1 MGAFRHILYE
11 KGRDYMLET
20 IYMLDTQILLWI
32 QDTLRQPA
40 LNPFMK
46 FLTSLGDSGS
56 IWIFLALFCLFFHKT
71 RKGAKAMLI
80 ALLLSFL
87 VNNLILKR
95 LFGRIRPYDVIE
107 GLTILIHKPGEF
119 SFPSGHTASSF
130 GAATAFYLNMNKKW
144 GAVAICLAA
153 AIGFTRMYVGV
164 HYPTDVLGG
173 MVSGIFTGILSS
185 WIVNYNWERKKN
197 HISKKGRE
205 E

>member
-1 MGAFRHILYE
+1 
-11 KGRDYMLET
+11 MLET
-20 IYMLDTQILLWI
+20 IYMLDAQILLWI
-32 QDTLRQPA
+32 QNTLRQPF
-40 LNPFMK
+40 LNPLMK
-46 FLTSLGDSGS
+46 FVTSLGDSGS
-56 IWIFLALFCLFFHKT
+56 IWIFLALFCLFFHKM
-71 RKGAKAMLI
+71 RKGGKAVLI
-80 ALLLSFL
+80 ALLLSFI

-130 GAATAFYLNMNKKW
+130 GAATAFYINGDKRW
-144 GAVAICLAA
+144 GVAAIFLAA

-173 MVSGIFTGILSS
+173 MISGIFTGILSS
-185 WIVNYNWERKKN
+185 WMVNHIEGRKKKQV
-197 HISKKGRE
+197 SLRDWE

>member
-1 MGAFRHILYE
+1 MYE
-11 KGRDYMLET
+11 KGKDQMLET
-20 IYMLDTQILLWI
+20 IYMLDAQILLWI
-32 QDTLRQPA
+32 QNTLRQPF
-40 LNPFMK
+40 LNPLMK
-46 FLTSLGDSGS
+46 FVTSLGDSGS
-56 IWIFLALFCLFFHKT
+56 IWIFLALFCLFFHKM
-71 RKGAKAMLI
+71 RKGGKAVLI
-80 ALLLSFL
+80 ALLLSFI

-130 GAATAFYLNMNKKW
+130 GAATAFYINGDKRW
-144 GAVAICLAA
+144 GVAAIFLAA

-173 MVSGIFTGILSS
+173 MISGIFTGILSS
-185 WIVNYNWERKKN
+185 WMVNHIEGRKKKQV
-197 HISKKGRE
+197 SLRDWE

>member
-1 MGAFRHILYE
+1 
-11 KGRDYMLET
+11 MLET
-20 IYMLDTQILLWI
+20 IYMLDAQILLWI
-32 QDTLRQPA
+32 QNTLRQPF

-46 FLTSLGDSGS
+46 FVTSLGDSGS
-56 IWIFLALFCLFFHKT
+56 IWIFLALFCLFFHKM
-71 RKGAKAMLI
+71 RKGGKAVLI
-80 ALLLSFL
+80 ALLLSFI

-130 GAATAFYLNMNKKW
+130 GAATAFYLNGDKRW
-144 GAVAICLAA
+144 GVAAIFLAA

-173 MVSGIFTGILSS
+173 MISGIFTGILSS
-185 WIVNYNWERKKN
+185 WMVNHIEGRKKKQV
-197 HISKKGRE
+197 SLRDWE